1 MDHNALLQ
9 SAIAAGLI
17 DPERHSALLR
27 NAARF
32 AREANIPLTMLYTS
46 MVKLCSEVESKF
58 MDGLMTHAASGVS
71 GLVLYGPQTKV
82 SVTDRFAVMA
92 AVCLRNYL
100 SARVMFLQDV
110 FDSLRADDMPQPTLL
125 LIPDFYQSGKAALDI
140 PDTDDEEEEDEE
152 EETTEDSEVDE
163 EELASDDEDE
173 EDEEE
178 DEEDEDE
185 EEEEEDEE

>member
-140 PDTDDEEEEDEE
+140 LPWQASKVANMLYMRHASNLQTVLYVQDWDELEGSYGTVCFQHIEQHFIKG
-152 EETTEDSEVDE
+152 
-163 EELASDDEDE
+163 AA
-173 EDEEE
+173 
-178 DEEDEDE
+178 
-185 EEEEEDEE
+185 